1 MKKATKEAAHGPRT
15 VATNRK
21 ARHEYFIEEIYEAGI
36 VLTGTVDSVTVENTR
51 VTPTSIRVNLF
62 SKGRVNLD
70 VKGL

>member
-1 MKKATKEAAHGPRT
+1 MKTSVQESL
-15 VATNRK
+15 N
-21 ARHEYFIEEIYEAGI
+21 YYEIQPGV

-62 SKGRVNLD
+62 SKGKVNVD